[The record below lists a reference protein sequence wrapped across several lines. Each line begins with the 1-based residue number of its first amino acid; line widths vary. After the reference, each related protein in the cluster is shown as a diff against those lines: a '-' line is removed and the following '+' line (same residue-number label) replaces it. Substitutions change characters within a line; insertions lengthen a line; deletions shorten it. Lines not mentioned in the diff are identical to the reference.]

1 MAMSEEPVYE
11 AEVVS
16 VLKSCSAG
24 HEVGDKFL
32 INTHKTGGI
41 CGYCYHDL
49 FPTLMNMCYGG
60 QIPWMDNQEFKY
72 ECPDR
77 YNLVT
82 FKVTKKK

>member
-1 MAMSEEPVYE
+1 MMNEEPIYE
-11 AEVVS
+11 AEVIS
-16 VLKSCSAG
+16 IKKNCSAG
-24 HEVGDKFL
+24 HKVGEKFE

-41 CGYCYHDL
+41 CGYCYHEM

-60 QIPWMDNQEFKY
+60 QIPWYNNDEWTY
-72 ECPDR
+72 ECPDS

>member
-1 MAMSEEPVYE
+1 MTEEPIYE

-16 VLKSCSAG
+16 ILKNCSAG
-24 HEVGDKFL
+24 HKVGDKFD

-41 CGYCYHDL
+41 CGYCYHQM
-49 FPTLMNMCYGG
+49 FPTLMNMCYQG
-60 QIPWMDNQEFKY
+60 QIPWYNNDEWTYK
-72 ECPDR
+72 CPDS